1 MLQLHEQGVGTWQGF
16 QSQASIMIIVL
27 TIHLGE
33 ERQCDPNLSFLFN
46 VSNMTATTVKKPG
59 TR

>member
-1 MLQLHEQGVGTWQGF
+1 MNRVLEHGKAF
-16 QSQASIMIIVL
+16 SPKPAIMIIVL